1 MRITVAIE
9 NHYEEAEVIKTS
21 LDLDVPEPDDLAHL
35 EDWSYD
41 YIYPHTGTGRE
52 EGDAGYFATI
62 TESDDVPAMLGKT
75 FEFGL

>member
-1 MRITVAIE
+1 MRITVAYE
-9 NHYEEAEVIKTS
+9 NHYEGGEVIKTS
-21 LDLDVPEPDDLAHL
+21 VDLDVPEPADLTDL

-41 YIYPHTGTGRE
+41 YLYPHSGTGQE

-75 FEFGL
+75 FEWGI